1 MSVGGQ
7 AVLSKA
13 RVMDT
18 TGMEIVGRGGRRS
31 TRANG
36 GRYEARAEL
45 KKHQERSRSI
55 VLLGHFS
62 VSCIAEVQQSRPNYS

>member
-13 RVMDT
+13 LVMDT

-36 GRYEARAEL
+36 GRYEARAE
-45 KKHQERSRSI
+45 HQERSRSI

-62 VSCIAEVQQSRPNYS
+62 VSCIAEVQRSRPNYS